1 MAVSAF
7 DVVNV
12 NIIKKVSPVGLKS
25 KIILLAIAPLI
36 VATAIITYLGLQSAR
51 DLASQELSIYEFNL
65 VDAKKEA
72 LKNHVNIAMS
82 AILPVLENDLLD
94 DAEAQSQVKKILANL
109 RYEDDGYFFAYEMSG
124 VNLVHPTQPDFVGKN
139 LWDFQDRSGNYLIQG
154 LIHAAKAG
162 GGYHRYI
169 WEKPPLMKQEDKLGY
184 VIAID
189 RWDWMMGTGLYL
201 DDIYAEL
208 AKTQAIMN
216 DNIQRSFFSIIVVV
230 VITVVLVI
238 LLGLAINLHE
248 HKLADSRLKE
258 LAQRFMRMQVN
269 ERRGFS
275 RELHD
280 GINQL
285 LVSCK
290 FRIELAGN
298 KLKREHDETIVQ
310 LELDKASDLIGQ
322 TIKEVRQ
329 ISHNLRP
336 TLLDDLG
343 LDTAIKALIDQFLE
357 RTGIHV
363 DYHFQVTTEIPDE
376 IEITL
381 YRLTQESLTNIEKHA
396 QAKHIELQVGQSD
409 RHIVFECLDD
419 GLGFSHKTELSSGI
433 GLINM
438 RERLELIGGDFI
450 LESQRGKGTKVHALL
465 PLKNSFNK
473 RAKSDNNDKKNS
485 SSLS

>member
-1 MAVSAF
+1 M
-7 DVVNV
+7 
-12 NIIKKVSPVGLKS
+12 GLKS
-25 KIILLAIAPLI
+25 KIILLAVAPLI
-36 VATAIITYLGLQSAR
+36 VATAIITYLGFQSAR
-51 DLASQELSIYEFNL
+51 ELASQELSIYEFNL
-65 VDAKKEA
+65 VNAKKLA

-82 AILPVLENDLLD
+82 AIRPILEDDQLS
-94 DAEAQSQVKKILANL
+94 DAEAQSRVKKILEGL
-109 RYEDDGYFFAYEMSG
+109 SYEDDGYFFAYEMSG
-124 VNLVHPTQPDFVGKN
+124 INLVHPTQPDFVGKN
-139 LWDFQDRSGNYLIQG
+139 LWNFQDRTGNYLIQG
-154 LIHAAKAG
+154 LIRAAQAG

-189 RWDWMMGTGLYL
+189 RWHWIMGTGLYL

-208 AKTQAIMN
+208 AKTKVTMN
-216 DNIQRSFFSIIVVV
+216 DNIQRSFFTVIAVVV
-230 VITVVLVI
+230 VTVVLVI

-258 LAQRFMRMQVN
+258 LAQRFMRLQVN

-290 FRIELAGN
+290 FRIELAEN
-298 KLKREHDETIVQ
+298 KLKRGHEKEVIHQ
-310 LELDKASDLIGQ
+310 ELAKAGDLINQ
-322 TIKEVRQ
+322 TISEVRQ

-343 LDTAIKALIDQFLE
+343 LDTALKALIDQFME
-357 RTGIHV
+357 RTEI
-363 DYHFQVTTEIPDE
+363 QVTYSFDVSTKLPDE
-376 IEITL
+376 IEIAV

-396 QAKHIELQVGQSD
+396 QAKNISLQVLLSH
-409 RHIVFECLDD
+409 RHVMFECLDD
-419 GLGFSHKTELSSGI
+419 GKGISKKSDLCSGI

-438 RERLELIGGDFI
+438 RERLELIGGDFLI
-450 LESQRGKGTKVHALL
+450 ESQKDKGTRIYAIL
-465 PLKNSFNK
+465 PI
-473 RAKSDNNDKKNS
+473 
-485 SSLS
+485 

>member
-1 MAVSAF
+1 MR
-7 DVVNV
+7 
-12 NIIKKVSPVGLKS
+12 LKS
-25 KIILLAIAPLI
+25 KIILLAVAPLI
-36 VATAIITYLGLQSAR
+36 VATTIITYLGFQSAR
-51 DLASQELSIYEFNL
+51 DLAEQELAIYEFNL
-65 VDAKKEA
+65 VDAKKQA

-82 AILPVLENDLLD
+82 AIRPILEDDQLE
-94 DAEAQSQVKKILANL
+94 DAEAQYQVKKILAGL
-109 RYEDDGYFFAYEMSG
+109 SYEDDGYFFAYEMSG

-139 LWDFQDRSGNYLIQG
+139 LWNFQDRTENYLIQG
-154 LIHAAKAG
+154 LIRAAQAG

-184 VIAID
+184 VVAID

-208 AKTQAIMN
+208 AKTKSIMN
-216 DNIQRSFFSIIVVV
+216 DNIQRSFFAVIEVVV
-230 VITVVLVI
+230 VTVVLVI

-258 LAQRFMRMQVN
+258 LAQRFMRLQVN

-290 FRIELAGN
+290 FRIELAEN
-298 KLKREHDETIVQ
+298 KLKRDHEKEVIHQ
-310 LELDKASDLIGQ
+310 ELAKAGDLINQ
-322 TIKEVRQ
+322 TISEVRQ

-343 LDTAIKALIDQFLE
+343 LDTALRTLVDQFME
-357 RTGIHV
+357 RTRIKV
-363 DYHFQVTTEIPDE
+363 AYRFEVVSNIPDE
-376 IEITL
+376 IEITI
-381 YRLTQESLTNIEKHA
+381 YRLTQEALTNIEKHA
-396 QAKHIELQVGQSD
+396 QAKNITLHVWQSY
-409 RHIVFECLDD
+409 RHIGFECLDD
-419 GLGFSHKTELSSGI
+419 GCGFSQKSVLSSGI

-438 RERLELIGGDFI
+438 RERLELIGGDFT
-450 LESQRGKGTKVHALL
+450 LESQRGKGTKVQALL
-465 PLKNSFNK
+465 PLEQGF
-473 RAKSDNNDKKNS
+473 
-485 SSLS
+485 